1 MVEASLT
8 DHLEHYLHN
17 AGAAIPVIYLIWSD
31 SLVRGDKIMP
41 DNFHTLLLHDDILD
55 PNKN

>member
-17 AGAAIPVIYLIWSD
+17 AEAAIPVIYLIWSD
-31 SLVRGDKIMP
+31 SLVHGHKIMP
-41 DNFHTLLLHDDILD
+41 DNFRTLLLHDDILD